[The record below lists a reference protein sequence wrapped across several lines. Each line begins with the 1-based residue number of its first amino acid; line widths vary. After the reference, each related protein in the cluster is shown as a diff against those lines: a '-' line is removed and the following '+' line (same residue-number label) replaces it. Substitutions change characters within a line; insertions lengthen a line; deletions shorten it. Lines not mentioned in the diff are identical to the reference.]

1 MKRLRVFVVSD
12 SVGETGDQV
21 AKAVISQFRPGLE
34 NTVIRRF
41 PHIQSEEL
49 IRKIV
54 FLASQQRAF
63 IVYTLVRQEM
73 RKLLHDL
80 CEQEKIQAVDIL
92 GPALQSM
99 AAFMEENPLETQ
111 ALFICWMMIISK
123 KLKRLNLR

>member
-54 FLASQQRAF
+54 FLPRNSEH
-63 IVYTLVRQEM
+63 L
-73 RKLLHDL
+73 
-80 CEQEKIQAVDIL
+80 
-92 GPALQSM
+92 
-99 AAFMEENPLETQ
+99 
-111 ALFICWMMIISK
+111 LFIHLFAKKCGNYYMIYVNK
-123 KLKRLNLR
+123 KKFRLWIF

>member
-54 FLASQQRAF
+54 LLASQQRAF

-80 CEQEKIQAVDIL
+80 CEQEK
-92 GPALQSM
+92 
-99 AAFMEENPLETQ
+99 F
-111 ALFICWMMIISK
+111 
-123 KLKRLNLR
+123 RLWIF